1 MVLASLWT
9 SCGCQYIP
17 WMGLGGDS
25 QNMTLR
31 AGIQLPFGTEAALR
45 AVGRK
50 VVVAASAHEARQ
62 SRKVCFSGG
71 SEKDGAQMMLTV
83 QKCFPDLG
91 TIPGQSP
98 GWPRPYR
105 SSFGTCSQNGEYG
118 GEYLLPITQWT
129 FCDSSPALRIIHYRK
144 LWLSWALF
152 MNCAQT

>member
-25 QNMTLR
+25 QNMTTLR

-118 GEYLLPITQWT
+118 GNICFQLL
-129 FCDSSPALRIIHYRK
+129 SE
-144 LWLSWALF
+144 LF
-152 MNCAQT
+152 VIQAQHLELYTIGSCGCLGLFS